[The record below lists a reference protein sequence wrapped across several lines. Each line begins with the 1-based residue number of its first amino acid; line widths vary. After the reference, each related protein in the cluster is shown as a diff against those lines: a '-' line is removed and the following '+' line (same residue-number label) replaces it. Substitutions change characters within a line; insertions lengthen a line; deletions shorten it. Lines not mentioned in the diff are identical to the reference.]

1 MPLCRGIEDKVVG
14 VGKRSGGGTLSYKQG
29 MRGFDTQKIQE
40 KKTQHFFLQHI
51 LKIEFINCCIEVTY
65 YYV

>member
-29 MRGFDTQKIQE
+29 MRGGCDRLFRGMRETGKG
-40 KKTQHFFLQHI
+40 
-51 LKIEFINCCIEVTY
+51 
-65 YYV
+65 